1 MAEII
6 YPELS
11 FKIKE
16 AAITVHS
23 YFGPGFLEKV
33 YENAM
38 AYKLKKIGIKCEQ
51 QFPLK
56 VYFEDNVIVGEYVA
70 DILVEEKVILEL
82 KAIQNLDKIHFA
94 QLKNYLKATKLKLG
108 ILINFGKPFFDFERI
123 VL

>member
-1 MAEII
+1 M
-6 YPELS
+6 
-11 FKIKE
+11 
-16 AAITVHS
+16 
-23 YFGPGFLEKV
+23 
-33 YENAM
+33 
-38 AYKLKKIGIKCEQ
+38 
-51 QFPLK
+51 K

-70 DILVEEKVILEL
+70 DILVEEKIILEL